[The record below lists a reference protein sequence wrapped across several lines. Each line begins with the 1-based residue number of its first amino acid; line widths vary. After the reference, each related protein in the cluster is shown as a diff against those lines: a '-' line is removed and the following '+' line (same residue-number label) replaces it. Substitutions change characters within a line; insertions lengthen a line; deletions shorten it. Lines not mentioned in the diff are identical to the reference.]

1 MFTQKINLKK
11 IFSFVLLSF
20 IYLSCNKTVRIVPCD
35 SLKEKNK
42 LVYLNDS
49 LYTGI
54 CEKYYNDT
62 ILTASRSYKEG
73 EKEGKWKE
81 YYKNGKLKDLGSY
94 INNELDG
101 NYIKYYPNNQ
111 IGVKGS
117 FKNGYKDSKWEYFN
131 SKGDTLRIEYYEDGR
146 NIVNKK
152 VN

>member
-20 IYLSCNKTVRIVPCD
+20 IFSSCNKTVRIVPCD

-49 LYTGI
+49 LYTGV
-54 CEKYYNDT
+54 CEKYYNNT

-73 EKEGKWKE
+73 KKEGEWKE
-81 YYKNGKLKDLGSY
+81 YYKNGELKDLGSY
-94 INNELDG
+94 TNNELDG

-111 IGVKGS
+111 IGVQGR
-117 FKNGYKDSKWEYFN
+117 FKNGFKDNKWEYFN
-131 SKGDTLRIEYYEDGR
+131 SKGDILKIEFYSNERLITSKDF
-146 NIVNKK
+146 N
-152 VN
+152 